1 MISFVHTLCGMLYN
15 IYHWYCG
22 VLYNIYNWYLIV
34 AQPWW
39 ALVTSPLAQGGRLG
53 KYREVTHV
61 APGHLSWNLVIWA
74 SLSTGLQGRGTVP
87 PRVFDGIAGYV
98 WVCVGGLSLYANTL
112 HVVRG
117 GVELMCTRR
126 PGSVEGEGV
135 STWPLHSLSRSWYNK
150 GGPGISL
157 DHFQNLMLWQGLCQS
172 DIISSISGPC
182 RVFLGG
188 GGSIQSK
195 HCLDQTVNK
204 QASTLLSYPPHP
216 HHCHHQQVL
225 QRGRLERNRC
235 TPIIVDAGCPSSCQN
250 MHSSKLQGSLNCT
263 ICCLNS
269 CMQAGTTCGDPAIG
283 SRENGERM
291 RKSQTQ
297 LASFVI
303 SVAKISTYAFWGNNS
318 WSKQIARNPY
328 NWCQPVIMHTESE
341 IYDHA
346 YWSCEILMVV
356 CQKIWH
362 GDAVLYYIACCPVC
376 CVVLCIKPPVC
387 CVVFQSIFDMT
398 TPQLV
403 VLYLLYCVLH
413 CLLCC
418 IVCITLCVKTCF
430 TTLSFVVSAPV
441 VSATICQ
448 NVTIL
453 PGKQWSQHIIVCTHN
468 PPIYLQI

>member
-1 MISFVHTLCGMLYN
+1 MISFVHALCGMLYN

-61 APGHLSWNLVIWA
+61 APGHLNWNLVIWA

-157 DHFQNLMLWQGLCQS
+157 DHFQNLIRQGLCQS

-188 GGSIQSK
+188 GGPSSPNTVWTKQLISK
-195 HCLDQTVNK
+195 HQHSCHI
-204 QASTLLSYPPHP
+204 LL
-216 HHCHHQQVL
+216 
-225 QRGRLERNRC
+225 
-235 TPIIVDAGCPSSCQN
+235 TPITVI
-250 MHSSKLQGSLNCT
+250 T
-263 ICCLNS
+263 
-269 CMQAGTTCGDPAIG
+269 
-283 SRENGERM
+283 SR
-291 RKSQTQ
+291 
-297 LASFVI
+297 
-303 SVAKISTYAFWGNNS
+303 
-318 WSKQIARNPY
+318 
-328 NWCQPVIMHTESE
+328 
-341 IYDHA
+341 
-346 YWSCEILMVV
+346 
-356 CQKIWH
+356 
-362 GDAVLYYIACCPVC
+362 
-376 CVVLCIKPPVC
+376 
-387 CVVFQSIFDMT
+387 
-398 TPQLV
+398 
-403 VLYLLYCVLH
+403 
-413 CLLCC
+413 
-418 IVCITLCVKTCF
+418 CF
-430 TTLSFVVSAPV
+430 REED
-441 VSATICQ
+441 
-448 NVTIL
+448 
-453 PGKQWSQHIIVCTHN
+453 
-468 PPIYLQI
+468 

>member
-1 MISFVHTLCGMLYN
+1 MISFVHALCGMLYN

-61 APGHLSWNLVIWA
+61 APGHLNWNLVIWA

-157 DHFQNLMLWQGLCQS
+157 DHFQNLIRQGLCQS

-188 GGSIQSK
+188 GSIQSK
-195 HCLDQTVNK
+195 
-204 QASTLLSYPPHP
+204 
-216 HHCHHQQVL
+216 
-225 QRGRLERNRC
+225 
-235 TPIIVDAGCPSSCQN
+235 PSS
-250 MHSSKLQGSLNCT
+250 
-263 ICCLNS
+263 
-269 CMQAGTTCGDPAIG
+269 
-283 SRENGERM
+283 
-291 RKSQTQ
+291 
-297 LASFVI
+297 
-303 SVAKISTYAFWGNNS
+303 
-318 WSKQIARNPY
+318 
-328 NWCQPVIMHTESE
+328 
-341 IYDHA
+341 
-346 YWSCEILMVV
+346 
-356 CQKIWH
+356 
-362 GDAVLYYIACCPVC
+362 
-376 CVVLCIKPPVC
+376 
-387 CVVFQSIFDMT
+387 
-398 TPQLV
+398 
-403 VLYLLYCVLH
+403 
-413 CLLCC
+413 
-418 IVCITLCVKTCF
+418 
-430 TTLSFVVSAPV
+430 
-441 VSATICQ
+441 
-448 NVTIL
+448 
-453 PGKQWSQHIIVCTHN
+453 
-468 PPIYLQI
+468 